1 METVTLNARHYPPQ
15 SYTVF
20 FDRAEAK
27 REFSGIKL
35 SVLSPL
41 SLKLT
46 VQKGLNEVII
56 ENLPPTL
63 LEEYLGYHPLHHD

>member
-1 METVTLNARHYPPQ
+1 METTTLNARDYPAQ

-27 REFSGIKL
+27 REFAGIKL
-35 SVLSPL
+35 AVISTLS
-41 SLKLT
+41 SLT
-46 VQKGLNEVII
+46 FQKGLNEVII

-63 LEEYLGYHPLHHD
+63 QEEYLGYFCDIFD